1 MTLQAG
7 SATAVLIED
16 DGATALDTQRDALVK
31 ESAEQDKLRGSS
43 NSGTFDNLSRL
54 QDRRDQSRIEI
65 VSGGDVIFR
74 RARWRWRPV
83 ARVVSDGPAQLPGR
97 RARVDVSGAV
107 GVQVAMESNNVKV
120 KVQGNEL
127 RDSPDNRDSGKLI
140 SSEVDRPPPADR
152 GRCRHRRL

>member
-16 DGATALDTQRDALVK
+16 DGKATALDTQRDALVK

-65 VSGGDVIFR
+65 VSGGDVDFR
-74 RARWRWRPV
+74 RLAGGGDRW
-83 ARVVSDGPAQLPGR
+83 PGR
-97 RARVDVSGAV
+97 FRCSQHALVR
-107 GVQVAMESNNVKV
+107 
-120 KVQGNEL
+120 
-127 RDSPDNRDSGKLI
+127 RR
-140 SSEVDRPPPADR
+140 RPA
-152 GRCRHRRL
+152 